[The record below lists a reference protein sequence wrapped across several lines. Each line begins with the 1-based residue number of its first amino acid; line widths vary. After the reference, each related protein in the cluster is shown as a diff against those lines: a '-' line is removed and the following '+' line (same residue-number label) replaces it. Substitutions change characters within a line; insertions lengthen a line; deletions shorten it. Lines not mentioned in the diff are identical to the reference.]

1 MFQIEKS
8 LILLTS
14 SFNTTKVFLL
24 ITVALADFK
33 KIFSLIIP
41 IPLFTKKK
49 WKMTLYCVISYNTHW
64 TSSHDHSSF
73 HIDACQQNELQYP
86 H

>member
-33 KIFSLIIP
+33 NIFVDYSHSIVYKKEMENDIVLCYILQH
-41 IPLFTKKK
+41 PLAF
-49 WKMTLYCVISYNTHW
+49 
-64 TSSHDHSSF
+64 F
-73 HIDACQQNELQYP
+73 P
-86 H
+86 